1 MRPLPVLR
9 ALFRRLTEGRLTP
22 WVKQIPTVVT
32 FAVALAV
39 LVATRMPVSSWS
51 LVWAAVVIVAAGTL
65 ASLVLPW
72 RRIPTPW
79 SILIPCASFVAI
91 ALLRLATGGGES
103 AFGVLLIIPVIW
115 VASEPGAW
123 NPLIAGIGTGVAL
136 LLPALHDPDGLT
148 LGELARD
155 LLTPFVF
162 LVAAV
167 IINEVA
173 RRVREAAEERDRV
186 KDEFLGLVSHEL
198 RNPLTSVLGF
208 LELLTMS
215 PDPLTEAQ
223 RGYIGIAQRNAKRLQ
238 GLVGDLLATA
248 QAGAGAFTLQTAPVD
263 LNEVVSQSVASALPA
278 AEAAEVSLEAELGA
292 SATLDADAGRLG
304 QAIDNLI
311 SNALKFTPAGGAVT
325 VSTGTRGLDAVVTVR
340 DTGVGIPAEELE
352 HLSERFYRA
361 TTAQHIPGIGLGL
374 TVVRQIAAAHGGRLE
389 VDSAE
394 GEGTAFALVLPL
406 REEL

>member
-9 ALFRRLTEGRLTP
+9 ALFLRLTEGRLTP

-32 FAVALAV
+32 FVVAIAV
-39 LVATRMPVSSWS
+39 LVLTRMPVSSWGQFAAS
-51 LVWAAVVIVAAGTL
+51 VALVALGTL

-72 RRIPTPW
+72 RRIAAPW
-79 SILIPCASFVAI
+79 SVLIPCASFVSI
-91 ALLRLATGGGES
+91 ALLRLATGGS
-103 AFGVLLIIPVIW
+103 DSPFGVLLIIPVIW

-123 NPLIAGIGTGVAL
+123 NPLIAGVGAAFAL
-136 LLPALHDPDGLT
+136 LLPPALDSSALT

-155 LLTPFVF
+155 LLTPFVL

-167 IINEVA
+167 IVNEVA
-173 RRVREAAEERDRV
+173 RRVREAAEARDRV

-208 LELLTMS
+208 LELLTMG
-215 PDPLTEAQ
+215 PDPLTDAQ
-223 RGYIGIAQRNAKRLQ
+223 RGYIDIAQRNAKRLQ

-248 QAGAGAFTLQTAPVD
+248 QAGEGAFTLQTAPTA
-263 LNEVVSQSVASALPA
+263 LNDVVAQSVASAMPA
-278 AEAAEVSLEAELGA
+278 AEAADVSLEAALGA
-292 SATLDADAGRLG
+292 SVTLTADAVRLG
-304 QAIDNLI
+304 QAVDNLI
-311 SNALKFTPAGGAVT
+311 SNALKFTPAGGTVT
-325 VSTGTRGLDAVVTVR
+325 VSTGVHGEDAVITVR

-361 TTAQHIPGIGLGL
+361 STAHAIPGIGLGL
-374 TVVRQIAAAHGGRLE
+374 TVVRQIATAHGGHLD

-394 GEGTAFALVLPL
+394 GRGTAFALALPL
-406 REEL
+406 HPQH